1 MVASA
6 VARRNMVESQIR
18 TNKVTDRRLIAALLD
33 IPRERFLPK
42 AVQSL
47 AYLDEDIPIGQG
59 RFLMEPMVMARLLQ
73 IAEVQPND
81 LALDIGCGAGY
92 SAAVLARLCA
102 TVVAVESDGDLA
114 SAASHVLAEIDVD
127 NAAVVEGPL
136 EKGYPRQGPY
146 DLILFNGA
154 ITAIPDEI
162 AKQIASGGRAVAV
175 VVNDRGIGAGTL
187 YRKTTGTLSGRA
199 IFDANTPLLPG
210 FERAE
215 KFVF

>member
-1 MVASA
+1 MVDSA
-6 VARRNMVESQIR
+6 KARRNMVESQIR
-18 TNKVTDRRLIAALLD
+18 TNKVTDRRLIAAMLD

-59 RFLMEPMVMARLLQ
+59 RFLMEPLGMARLLQ
-73 IAEVQPND
+73 IAEVQPDD

-102 TVVAVESDGDLA
+102 TVVAVESDADLA

-146 DLILFNGA
+146 DLVLFNGA
-154 ITAIPDEI
+154 ITAIPDAI
-162 AKQIASGGRAVAV
+162 AKQVADGGRAVAV
-175 VVNDRGIGAGTL
+175 VVNERGVGAGTL
-187 YRKTTGTLSGRA
+187 FRKSGATLSGRA
-199 IFDANTPLLPG
+199 VFDANTPLLPG
-210 FERAE
+210 FARAE
-215 KFVF
+215 GFVF